1 MMIRI
6 TSFIL
11 SFQTFTLFRECFY
24 MYFSQLV
31 IYVANKQ
38 EVICINKNI
47 ALLCWFCRDCL
58 LYSCSWH
65 YSYSYGRLRFLNK
78 MVCGYQLLWII
89 QWCNTTSILSM
100 TSFLVKPIIL
110 YVIGCQRQGKK
121 TWLSMIAVTIEL
133 FH

>member
-11 SFQTFTLFRECFY
+11 SFWTFTSFRECFY
-24 MYFSQLV
+24 AYFSQLL

-47 ALLCWFCRDCL
+47 ALLCWFRRDCL

-65 YSYSYGRLRFLNK
+65 YSYSYVRLRFLNK

-100 TSFLVKPIIL
+100 TSLLVKPIIL